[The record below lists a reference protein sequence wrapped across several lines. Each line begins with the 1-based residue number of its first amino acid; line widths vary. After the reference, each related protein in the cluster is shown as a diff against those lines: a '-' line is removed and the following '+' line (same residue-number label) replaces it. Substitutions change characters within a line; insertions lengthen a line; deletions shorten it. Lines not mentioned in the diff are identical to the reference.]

1 MAHTHVPDDIPIRY
15 VERSSSFNLVAG
27 GLVLAGLAAFVVT
40 LSSSPEV
47 AWQAY
52 VVNWL
57 YFTSLAL
64 GAVMF
69 GVATNIVKAKW
80 NWSVRRIGFLF
91 AAFLPFSFLLFLP
104 MLTLGEDFFPWIGM
118 IAEGDYIVERKVAYL
133 NLPFL
138 RTRGIVGLLVLF
150 GLLLYFS
157 YLAIRPDL
165 GLSKGDPQ
173 EDAGRARWRERLSAG
188 WMGQESEEVRSWRR
202 MAKMGPGIVLAYALI
217 MTFLSVDWAMSLDP
231 HWFSTLFGWW
241 FFMAA
246 FWGGVA
252 LTGWTALWLKRK
264 GGDFDRMI
272 GRQQIHDIG
281 KLTFG
286 FTVFWMYL
294 FWSQYIVIWY
304 GKLPWEQHW
313 MIQRLGETW
322 GWFALATFLLC
333 FLLPFAGLIS
343 LQKTKPAVLAT
354 FTSVIL
360 VGLWLERYM
369 LVVPSLRPDGPT
381 LSWREPAIG
390 LMFLGVF
397 LFAVRWAFTTFPVIQ
412 TWKPPVEP
420 EMVDLEVAPEHRPQ
434 RA

>member
-1 MAHTHVPDDIPIRY
+1 MAHIHVPDDIPIRY
-15 VERSSSFNLVAG
+15 VERSSSFNLLAG
-27 GLVLAGLAAFVVT
+27 GLVLVGLLAFVVG
-40 LSSSPEV
+40 LSSNSAV

-80 NWSVRRIGFLF
+80 NWSIRRIGFLF

-104 MLTLGEDFFPWIGM
+104 MLTLGEEFFPWIGM

-138 RTRGIVGLLVLF
+138 RTRGVVGLLVLF
-150 GLLLYFS
+150 GLLVYFS

-165 GLSKGDPQ
+165 GLAKGGPD

-188 WMGQESEEVRSWRR
+188 WMGQEAEEVRSWRR
-202 MAKMGPGIVLAYALI
+202 MGRMGPAVVLAYAII
-217 MTFLSVDWAMSLDP
+217 MTIISVDWAMSLDP

-252 LTGWTALWLKRK
+252 ITAWSALWLKRK
-264 GGDFDRMI
+264 GGDFDRFI

-313 MIQRLGETW
+313 MIVRLGESW
-322 GWFALATFLLC
+322 GGFALATFLLC
-333 FLLPFAGLIS
+333 FLIPFAGLIS
-343 LQKTKPAVLAT
+343 LQKTRPAVLAT

-369 LVVPSLRPDGPT
+369 LVVPSLRPEGPT
-381 LSWREPAIG
+381 LSWIEPAVG

-397 LFAVRWAFTTFPVIQ
+397 LFSVRWAFSTFPIIQ

-420 EMVDLEVAPEHRPQ
+420 EMVDLEVSPEHRTQ

>member
-1 MAHTHVPDDIPIRY
+1 MAHIHVPDDIPVRY
-15 VERSSSFNLVAG
+15 VERSSAFPLVAG
-27 GLVLAGLAAFVVT
+27 GLILAGLAAFVLT
-40 LSSSPEV
+40 LQSSPAV

-57 YFTSLAL
+57 YFTSLAV
-64 GAVMF
+64 GAVVF

-80 NWSVRRIGFLF
+80 NWSIRRIGFLF
-91 AAFLPFSFLLFLP
+91 AAFLPVSFLLFLP
-104 MLTLGEDFFPWIGM
+104 MLTLDGDFFPWIGM
-118 IAEGDYIVERKVAYL
+118 IAEGDYIVERKAAYL

-138 RTRGIVGLLVLF
+138 RTRGVVGLLILF

-157 YLAIRPDL
+157 YLSIRPDL
-165 GLSKGDPQ
+165 GVARGGPD

-188 WMGQESEEVRSWRR
+188 WIGQEGEEVRSWRR
-202 MAKMGPGIVLAYALI
+202 MTTLGPVIVLSYALI
-217 MTFLSVDWAMSLDP
+217 MTFISVDWAMSLDP

-252 LTGWTALWLKRK
+252 LTAWTSLWLKRK
-264 GGDFDRMI
+264 GGDFDRLI

-313 MIQRLGETW
+313 MIARLGETW
-322 GWFALATFLLC
+322 GGFALATFLLC

-343 LQKTKPAVLAT
+343 LQKTRPAVLAT

-369 LVVPSLRPDGPT
+369 LVVPSVRPDGPT

-390 LMFLGVF
+390 LMFLGFF
-397 LFAVRWAFTTFPVIQ
+397 LLASRWAFTTFPVIQ